1 MNSPLAKFTIHLTI
15 CAAALLLSNRW
26 CLAQDPCPNDGQVT
40 LSNEETL
47 ASQYQPYPSSTPP
60 VLQRFRFVPPGA
72 WPQNKTFPTVLM
84 LPPDIFK
91 LESADDG
98 VPTERQASY
107 DLQFAGFLVFQV
119 DHRLAPPGRLGHQ
132 LDTDKGYAPE
142 QTDDLKRQNS
152 GSACRP
158 SVQWQHLS
166 RGRLCGWLSRPLVR

>member
-1 MNSPLAKFTIHLTI
+1 MNSPLAKFTIRLTI

-47 ASQYQPYPSSTPP
+47 ASQYQPYPSGTPP

-72 WPQNKTFPTVLM
+72 WPPNKKFPTVLM

-98 VPTERQASY
+98 VPTEKQGELR
-107 DLQFAGFLVFQV
+107 
-119 DHRLAPPGRLGHQ
+119 PPGSRASSSFRLITALRLRALWGISCRQ
-132 LDTDKGYAPE
+132 IKDT
-142 QTDDLKRQNS
+142 
-152 GSACRP
+152 RP
-158 SVQWQHLS
+158 SKPTTS
-166 RGRLCGWLSRPLVR
+166 NVRF